1 MPTGLVDQ
9 VDARVRSDQRTRRL
23 FVVWQNPETRQ
34 FVHVAHLDVQA
45 DGQYVFEYE
54 PDAEQAPGFDGFAAF
69 PDLHHRYRSDRL
81 FPFFTNRVL
90 SPRRP
95 EYETYLDALDITDD
109 EQAPVELLAR
119 SGGTRATDTVHIVP
133 EPRTEADG
141 RQVLLFLASGMRH
154 LESARER
161 ISQLSAGDE
170 LLLRPEPDNPV
181 NPNALLLD
189 NATGEPVGWV
199 PDYLLDLVC
208 GYRARGPVQVFVER
222 ANGPDAPPHLRLLC
236 RLEAQPSPSG
246 G

>member
-9 VDARVRSDQRTRRL
+9 VDGRVRADRRTRRL

-54 PDAEQAPGFDGFAAF
+54 PDAEQVPGFDGFAAF
-69 PDLHHRYRSDRL
+69 PDLHHRYRFDQL

-95 EYETYLDALDITDD
+95 EYGSYLDALDITDD

-133 EPRTEADG
+133 EPRTEPDG
-141 RQVLLFLASGMRH
+141 RQVLLFLASRTRH
-154 LESARER
+154 LESAGER
-161 ISQLSAGDE
+161 ISHLAPGDE

-181 NPNALLLD
+181 NPDALLLD
-189 NATGEPVGWV
+189 NTTGEPVGWV
-199 PDYLLDLVC
+199 ADYLLDLVRD
-208 GYRARGPVQVFVER
+208 YQARGPVQVFVER
-222 ANGPDAPPHLRLLC
+222 ADSPDTPPHLRLLC
-236 RLEAQPSPSG
+236 RLEAKSERIHG
-246 G
+246 

>member
-9 VDARVRSDQRTRRL
+9 VDSRVRSDRRTRRL

-34 FVHVAHLDVQA
+34 FMHVAHLNVEA
-45 DGQYVFEYE
+45 DGQYVFEYQQ
-54 PDAEQAPGFDGFAAF
+54 DAEQVPGFDGFAAF
-69 PDLHHRYRSDRL
+69 PDLHRRYRSDRL

-90 SPRRP
+90 SARRP
-95 EYETYLDALDITDD
+95 EYEMYLDALNITDD

-133 EPRTEADG
+133 EPRTEVDG
-141 RQVLLFLASGMRH
+141 RQVLLFLASGTRH
-154 LESARER
+154 LDSASER
-161 ISQLSAGDE
+161 ISRLSPGDE

-189 NATGEPVGWV
+189 NTTGEPVGWV
-199 PDYLLDLVC
+199 PDYLLDLVPD
-208 GYRARGPVQVFVER
+208 YQARGPVQVFVER
-222 ANGPDAPPHLRLLC
+222 ANGPEAPSHLRLLC
-236 RLEAQPSPSG
+236 RLEAQPSRSG

>member
-1 MPTGLVDQ
+1 MPTGLLDQ
-9 VDARVRSDQRTRRL
+9 VDARVRSEQRTRRL

-54 PDAEQAPGFDGFAAF
+54 PDAGQVPGFDGFAAF
-69 PDLHHRYRSDRL
+69 PDLHHRYRSDQL

-95 EYETYLDALDITDD
+95 EYESYLDALDITDD

-133 EPRTEADG
+133 EPRTEPDG
-141 RQVLLFLASGMRH
+141 RQVLLFLASGTRH
-154 LESARER
+154 LESVSER
-161 ISQLSAGDE
+161 ISGLSTGDE

-189 NATGEPVGWV
+189 NTSGEPVGWV
-199 PDYLLDLVC
+199 PDYLLDLVRD
-208 GYRARGPVQVFVER
+208 YQARGPVQVFVER

-236 RLEAQPSPSG
+236 RLEAHPQGS
-246 G
+246 

>member
-1 MPTGLVDQ
+1 MSTGLVDQ

-54 PDAEQAPGFDGFAAF
+54 PGADQVPGFDGFAAF

-95 EYETYLDALDITDD
+95 EYEMYLDALDITDD

-119 SGGTRATDTVHIVP
+119 SGGTRATDTIHIVP
-133 EPRTEADG
+133 EPRTEPDG
-141 RQVLLFLASGMRH
+141 RQVLLFLASGTRH
-154 LESARER
+154 LESASEG
-161 ISQLSAGDE
+161 ISRLSAGDE

-189 NATGEPVGWV
+189 NTTGEPVGWV
-199 PDYLLDLVC
+199 PDYLLDLVHD
-208 GYRARGPVQVFVER
+208 YQDRGPIQIFVER

-236 RLEAQPSPSG
+236 RLEAERHHSG

>member
-9 VDARVRSDQRTRRL
+9 IDARVRSDQRTRRL
-23 FVVWQNPETRQ
+23 FVVWQNRETRR
-34 FVHVAHLDVQA
+34 FVQVAHLDIQA

-54 PDAEQAPGFDGFAAF
+54 PDADDVPGFDGFAAF

-95 EYETYLDALDITDD
+95 EYETYLDALGITED

-133 EPRTEADG
+133 EPRTEPDG
-141 RQVLLFLASGMRH
+141 REVLLFLASGTRH
-154 LESARER
+154 LEAASER
-161 ISQLSAGDE
+161 ISRLSTGDE
-170 LLLRPEPDNPV
+170 LVLRPEPDNRV
-181 NPNALLLD
+181 NPDALQLD
-189 NATGEPVGWV
+189 NSTGEPVGWV
-199 PDYLLDLVC
+199 PDYLLNLVHD
-208 GYRARGPVQVFVER
+208 YQERGPVQVSVER

-236 RLEAQPSPSG
+236 RLEAQPSRSDH
-246 G
+246 